1 MIPDINLIIP
11 FFLCLIQSSRQTKEV
26 VLLDTREARDYLNWE
41 KKTNDLDDET
51 NSNRGWS
58 EMSWNAG
65 MFRLILSSSPQIL
78 NPQSQ
83 SSTVW
88 RTQYVCDITSD
99 KKVDNWLRTP
109 YFKRE
114 QAKRIEIEL
123 GFSVRDCS
131 SFSNP
136 NEIRSCRETFELY
149 IYETDDIN
157 NNWNVQSYKLIDIIA
172 GNRFTSSN
180 HGGSLSSDINNNNN
194 DHKDVVN
201 VKSRGIAINKKGFY
215 IAFRDQGACISLLY
229 VKIYYR
235 LCEEKIISLI
245 RFPETATGAHLTD
258 IEQRDGLCIDNTKMI
273 YKPIGMCK
281 GNGEWAFQESS
292 LRESCLCHDGY
303 EFEYISGECKA
314 CAAGKF
320 KNSIGN
326 ELCHKCPLNSH
337 TMNNGSSYCN
347 CDDGFFRI
355 NASLFTSPC
364 IGSPIEP
371 QNLTV
376 EEIDQASVKISWK
389 RTVNDLSD
397 IIYRIECN
405 RIVDGRSIPCE
416 SHVNYYPNRTFL
428 NGTNVWLTGL
438 DADTSYHIEVF
449 SEQWST
455 RLTSKTVD
463 ISFTTKRPIP
473 KSIRDIAVYR
483 LNLNTI
489 LLTWAKSD
497 FDLYELRYWIDS
509 DFSNNN
515 NNNNEK
521 TLITVKDNNFTLTT
535 TLLNINYTFQ
545 IRGRTRIGWGP
556 YTHPKTITI
565 DSIDTLTSSQ
575 TALAAAATRFVENK
589 NLIVGGPII
598 ILILLIVVIM
608 LAIIYIRRKRS
619 CRLKTASDCESLD
632 YQKRQGAAPLWNP
645 TAASSKTYIDPH
657 TYEDPTKAVKDF
669 ARELDPNLIVIEA
682 VIGGGEFGDVCRGKL
697 RKPNSR
703 DVTVAIKTLKQGA
716 TEKTRLDFLSEASI
730 MGQFD
735 DENVIYLEGV
745 VTKHHPIMIVTEYME
760 NGSLDTF
767 LRLNE
772 GKAKLDALQLTRML
786 RGISSGMKYL
796 SDMRYVHRD
805 LAARNIL
812 VNKDLVC
819 KVADFGLS
827 REVDGDTYTTRGGKI
842 PVRWTA
848 IEAIDYR
855 KFTSNS
861 DVWSYGVLCWEMI
874 SFGERPFWDWSNQDV
889 IKAIKKGYRLPPP
902 MGCPDAL
909 YKLMLDCWKDDYLD
923 RPKFEQIVIILS
935 NLIQTPTKLLILA
948 KQTFVFI
955 VNPDQ
960 PNFAQITSIDE
971 WLHSL
976 QLDHCIKQFKSSGY
990 MNLSQICHFTQ
1001 RDLID
1006 IGLTINFDQH
1016 KILDA
1021 LKKAR
1026 SNLELTIGKTSEGYL
1041 V

>member
-1 MIPDINLIIP
+1 MISDLNLIVT
-11 FFLCLIQSSRQTKEV
+11 FFLYLIQSSRQTKEV

-41 KKTNDLDDET
+41 KKTNDADDDT
-51 NSNRGWS
+51 SPNRGWS

-65 MFRLILSSSPQIL
+65 MFRLLLSSPPQIFSH
-78 NPQSQ
+78 QSTL
-83 SSTVW
+83 SPSTVW

-99 KKVDNWLRTP
+99 RKVDNWLRTP
-109 YFKRE
+109 LFKRE

-136 NEIRSCRETFELY
+136 DEIRSCRETFELY
-149 IYETDDIN
+149 IYETDENSND
-157 NNWNVQSYKLIDIIA
+157 WNVQSYKLIDIIA

-180 HGGSLSSDINNNNN
+180 GDSSLSGMNNNN
-194 DHKDVVN
+194 DPKDVVN
-201 VKSRGIAINKKGFY
+201 VKSRGIAINKKNFY

-235 LCEEKIISLI
+235 LCEEKIISLV

-258 IEQRDGLCIDNTKMI
+258 IEQRDGLCIDNTQMV

-281 GNGEWAFQESS
+281 GNGEWTFQEAS
-292 LRESCLCHDGY
+292 LRESCLCRDGY
-303 EFEYISGECKA
+303 EFDRISGECKA
-314 CAAGKF
+314 CAIGKF
-320 KNSIGN
+320 KNSLGN
-326 ELCHKCPLNSH
+326 EMCYECPLNSH
-337 TMNNGSSYCN
+337 TINNGSSYC
-347 CDDGFFRI
+347 
-355 NASLFTSPC
+355 SPT
-364 IGSPIEP
+364 EP

-389 RTVNDLSD
+389 RTAVDLSH
-397 IIYRIECN
+397 IVYRIECN
-405 RIVDGRSIPCE
+405 RIIDGHSTPCE
-416 SHVNYYPNRTFL
+416 SYINYYPNRTFL

-438 DADTSYHIEVF
+438 DPDTSYHIEVF

-455 RLTSKTVD
+455 RLTSKAVD
-463 ISFTTKRPIP
+463 VSFTTKRSIP
-473 KSIRDIAVYR
+473 KIIRDIAVYR

-489 LLTWAKSD
+489 LLTWAKND
-497 FDLYELRYWIDS
+497 FDFYELRYWTNS
-509 DFSNNN
+509 DI
-515 NNNNEK
+515 NNNEK
-521 TLITVKDNNFTLTT
+521 ILITCKDNNFTLTT
-535 TLLNINYTFQ
+535 TLLNTNYTFQ
-545 IRGRTRIGWGP
+545 IRGRARNGWGP

-565 DSIDTLTSSQ
+565 ESIDALTSSQ
-575 TALAAAATRFVENK
+575 TALSAAASRFVENK
-589 NLIVGGPII
+589 NVMVGGPII
-598 ILILLIVVIM
+598 ILLLLVVVIM
-608 LAIIYIRRKRS
+608 LGIIYTRRRS

-645 TAASSKTYIDPH
+645 TSASSKTYIDPH

-697 RKPNSR
+697 RKVNGR

-735 DENVIYLEGV
+735 DDNVIYLEGV

-772 GKAKLDALQLTRML
+772 GKAKLDVVQLTRML
-786 RGISSGMKYL
+786 RGIGSGMKYL
-796 SDMRYVHRD
+796 SDMKYVHRD

-812 VNKDLVC
+812 VNKDLIC

-874 SFGERPFWDWSNQDV
+874 SFGERPFWNWSNQDV

-923 RPKFEQIVIILS
+923 RPKFEQIVGILS
-935 NLIQTPTKLLILA
+935 NLIQTPNKLLLLA

-955 VNPDQ
+955 INPDQ

-976 QLDHCIKQFKSSGY
+976 QLDHYIKQFKSYGY

-1016 KILDA
+1016 KILDT
-1021 LKKAR
+1021 LKKVR
-1026 SNLELTIGKTSEGYL
+1026 SNLELTVGKTSEGYL